1 MKAKTRPQ
9 AKFGTRVINIE
20 GAEAA
25 PVSFFVG
32 NTSPKSTNEAISK
45 VILQCANEMEG
56 KPGDLKE
63 EDIEAKCMTH
73 VENPRTKCWKITV
86 PNRWRETFRD
96 ESFWPMGWSH
106 RPWANRHSGNEKEP
120 AKKVAAN
127 SQIAVVEDESSSPR
141 SSQAS
146 M

>member
-1 MKAKTRPQ
+1 
-9 AKFGTRVINIE
+9 
-20 GAEAA
+20 
-25 PVSFFVG
+25 
-32 NTSPKSTNEAISK
+32 
-45 VILQCANEMEG
+45 
-56 KPGDLKE
+56 
-63 EDIEAKCMTH
+63 MTH

-96 ESFWPMGWSH
+96 ESFWPLGWSH